1 MKKIIKEF
9 LVSAVLF
16 FSVLCLTLQV
26 DWMKMFHLT
35 PTIVGDKLSE
45 WVWDLTYM
53 GLHEVKSD
61 NVRLPVDTLV
71 NEMCKANG
79 IDTASIH
86 VVVSRNSEVNA
97 YATVGRH
104 IIVNTGLIEKMD
116 NEAQLCAVIAHE
128 MAHLEL
134 GHIESSIRQKA
145 VFQVLLILLTGNGNA
160 DGLINFTSEM
170 ISNSI
175 TRGKEDQADE
185 QGARYL
191 YAMHLDPM
199 EMANTLESF
208 ESYGILSYLTDHA
221 DSKERAERIRKMHF
235 GKNTTY
241 RSILSPESW
250 ESLKGERKGS
260 AANK

>member
-1 MKKIIKEF
+1 MKKIFTEF
-9 LVSAVLF
+9 IVEALLF
-16 FSVLCLTLQV
+16 FGIFFLTLQV
-26 DWMKMFHLT
+26 DWMKLFHLS

-45 WVWDLTYM
+45 LVWKVSYD
-53 GLHEVKSD
+53 GLHEVKTD
-61 NVRLPVDTLV
+61 AVRLPVDTLV
-71 NEMCKANG
+71 CEMCKANG
-79 IDTASIH
+79 IDTASVS

-116 NEAQLCAVIAHE
+116 NESQLCAVIGHE

-134 GHIESSIRQKA
+134 GHIESGIRQKA
-145 VFQVLLILLTGNGNA
+145 IFQVLLILLTGNGNT
-160 DGLINFTSEM
+160 DGLITFTTDM

-175 TRGKEDQADE
+175 TRDKEEQADE

-191 YAMHLDPM
+191 YAMRLDPM

-221 DSKERAERIRKMHF
+221 DSKDRAEHIRKMHF
-235 GKNTTY
+235 GKNTTF

-250 ESLKGERKGS
+250 QQLKQGY
-260 AANK
+260 

>member
-1 MKKIIKEF
+1 MKKILKEF

-16 FSVLCLTLQV
+16 CSVLFLTFQV
-26 DWMKMFHLT
+26 DWMKLLNLT

-45 WVWDLTYM
+45 WVWDLTYV

-61 NVRLPVDTLV
+61 NVRLPIDTLV
-71 NEMCKANG
+71 NEMCRANG
-79 IDTASIH
+79 IDTASVS
-86 VVVSRNSEVNA
+86 VVVSRNNEVNA

-116 NEAQLCAVIAHE
+116 NEAQLCAVIGHE
-128 MAHLEL
+128 VAHLEL
-134 GHIESSIRQKA
+134 GHIQSGLRQQA
-145 VFQVLLILLTGNGNA
+145 IFQVMLILLTGNGSA
-160 DGLINFTSEM
+160 DGLISITSDM

-175 TRGKEDQADE
+175 TRAKEDQADE

-221 DSKERAERIRKMHF
+221 DSKERAKHIRKMHF
-235 GKNTTY
+235 KKTTY
-241 RSILSPESW
+241 RPVLSPETW
-250 ESLKGERKGS
+250 KALKEG
-260 AANK
+260 

>member
-1 MKKIIKEF
+1 
-9 LVSAVLF
+9 VLF
-16 FSVLCLTLQV
+16 FSILFLTLQV

-35 PTIVGDKLSE
+35 PTIVGDKLFE
-45 WVWDLTYM
+45 WVWDLTCM
-53 GLHEVKSD
+53 GMHEVKSN
-61 NVRLPVDTLV
+61 NVCLPVDTLV

-104 IIVNTGLIEKMD
+104 IIVNTGLMEKMD
-116 NEAQLCAVIAHE
+116 NEAQLCAVIGHE
-128 MAHLEL
+128 VAHLEL
-134 GHIESSIRQKA
+134 GHIESGIRQKA
-145 VFQVLLILLTGNGNA
+145 IFQVLLILLTGNGNTE
-160 DGLINFTSEM
+160 GLINLTTDM

-175 TRGKEDQADE
+175 TRAKEDQADE

-221 DSKERAERIRKMHF
+221 DSKERAARIRKMHF
-235 GKNTTY
+235 GKNTTF
-241 RSILSPESW
+241 RPVLSPETW
-250 ESLKGERKGS
+250 QALKNGLD
-260 AANK
+260 

>member
-1 MKKIIKEF
+1 MKQIVKEF

-16 FSVLCLTLQV
+16 FSILFLTLQV
-26 DWMKMFHLT
+26 DWMKTFHLT

-53 GLHEVKSD
+53 GLHEVKND
-61 NVRLPVDTLV
+61 NVCLPVDTLV

-79 IDTASIH
+79 IDTASVH

-116 NEAQLCAVIAHE
+116 NESQLCAVIGHE
-128 MAHLEL
+128 VAHLEL
-134 GHIESSIRQKA
+134 GHIESGIRQQA
-145 VFQVLLILLTGNGNA
+145 IFQVLLILLTGNGNA
-160 DGLINFTSEM
+160 DGLINLTTDM

-175 TRGKEDQADE
+175 TRGKEEQADE
-185 QGARYL
+185 QGASYL
-191 YAMHLDPM
+191 YAMRLDPL

-221 DSKERAERIRKMHF
+221 DSKDRAEHIRQMHF
-235 GKNTTY
+235 GKNTTF

-250 ESLKGERKGS
+250 QMLKESY
-260 AANK
+260 

>member
-1 MKKIIKEF
+1 MKKILKES

-16 FSVLCLTLQV
+16 FSVLFLTFQV
-26 DWMKMFHLT
+26 DWMKLLNLT

-45 WVWDLTYM
+45 WVWNLTYT

-79 IDTASIH
+79 IDTASIS
-86 VVVSRNSEVNA
+86 VVVSRNDEVNA

-104 IIVNTGLIEKMD
+104 IIINTGLIERMD
-116 NEAQLCAVIAHE
+116 NEAQLCAVIGHE
-128 MAHLEL
+128 VAHLEL
-134 GHIESSIRQKA
+134 GHIQSGIRQQA
-145 VFQVLLILLTGNGNA
+145 IFQVMLILLTGNGSA
-160 DGLINFTSEM
+160 DGLISITSDM

-175 TRGKEDQADE
+175 TRAKEDQADE

-208 ESYGILSYLTDHA
+208 ESYGILSYLTDHS
-221 DSKERAERIRKMHF
+221 DSKERAEHIRKMHF
-235 GKNTTY
+235 KKTTY
-241 RSILSPESW
+241 HPILSPETW
-250 ESLKGERKGS
+250 KALKEG
-260 AANK
+260 

>member
-1 MKKIIKEF
+1 MIKIFKEC

-16 FSVLCLTLQV
+16 FSVLFLTLQV
-26 DWMKMFHLT
+26 DWMKMLHLT

-45 WVWDLTYM
+45 WVRDLTYM
-53 GLHEVKSD
+53 GVNEVKSD
-61 NVRLPVDTLV
+61 HVRLPIDTLV

-86 VVVSRNSEVNA
+86 VVVSKNSEVNA

-116 NEAQLCAVIAHE
+116 NEAQLCAVIGHE
-128 MAHLEL
+128 VAHLEL
-134 GHIESSIRQKA
+134 GHIQSAIRQKA
-145 VFQVLLILLTGNGNA
+145 IFQMVLILLTGNGNTE
-160 DGLINFTSEM
+160 GLINLTSDM

-175 TRGKEDQADE
+175 TRAKEDQADE

-221 DSKERAERIRKMHF
+221 DSRERAERIRKMHF
-235 GKNTTY
+235 GKETTY
-241 RSILSPESW
+241 RSILSPETW
-250 ESLKGERKGS
+250 ELLKEGKKVS
-260 AANK
+260 AHN

>member
-1 MKKIIKEF
+1 MNKIIKEL

-16 FSVLCLTLQV
+16 FSILFITLQV
-26 DWMKMFHLT
+26 DWMKTLHLT

-45 WVWDLTYM
+45 WVWQLTYQE
-53 GLHEVKSD
+53 LHEVKGD
-61 NVRLPVDTLV
+61 PVRLPVDTLV

-79 IDTASIH
+79 IDTASVH
-86 VVVSRNSEVNA
+86 VLVSRNSEVNA

-104 IIVNTGLIEKMD
+104 IIVNTGLIKKMD
-116 NEAQLCAVIAHE
+116 NEAQLCAVIGHE

-134 GHIESSIRQKA
+134 GHIKSGMRQQA
-145 VFQVLLILLTGNGNA
+145 VFQVLLILLTGNGSA
-160 DGLINFTSEM
+160 EGLINLTSEI

-175 TRGKEDQADE
+175 TRSKEDQADE

-191 YAMHLDPM
+191 YAMQLDPM

-221 DSKERAERIRKMHF
+221 DSKDRAEHIRKMHF
-235 GKNTTY
+235 GKKKTTY
-241 RSILSPESW
+241 RTILSPETW
-250 ESLKGERKGS
+250 QALKDGL
-260 AANK
+260 

>member
-1 MKKIIKEF
+1 MKKIFTEF
-9 LVSAVLF
+9 IVEALLF
-16 FSVLCLTLQV
+16 FGIFFLTLQV

-45 WVWDLTYM
+45 LVWKVSYD
-53 GLHEVKSD
+53 GLHEVKTD
-61 NVRLPVDTLV
+61 AVRLPVDTLV
-71 NEMCKANG
+71 CEMCKANG
-79 IDTASIH
+79 IDTASVS

-116 NEAQLCAVIAHE
+116 NESQLCAVIGHE

-134 GHIESSIRQKA
+134 GHIESGIRQKA
-145 VFQVLLILLTGNGNA
+145 IFQVLLILLTGNGNT
-160 DGLINFTSEM
+160 DGLITFTTDM

-175 TRGKEDQADE
+175 TRDKEEQADE

-191 YAMHLDPM
+191 YAMRLDPM

-221 DSKERAERIRKMHF
+221 DSKDRAEHIREMHF
-235 GKNTTY
+235 GKNTTF

-250 ESLKGERKGS
+250 QQLKQGY
-260 AANK
+260 

>member
-16 FSVLCLTLQV
+16 FSILFLTLQV
-26 DWMKMFHLT
+26 DWMKVFHLT

-45 WVWDLTYM
+45 WVWNLTYM

-61 NVRLPVDTLV
+61 KVCLPVDTLV

-79 IDTASIH
+79 IDTANVH

-116 NEAQLCAVIAHE
+116 NEAQLCAVIGHE
-128 MAHLEL
+128 VAHLEL
-134 GHIESSIRQKA
+134 GHIQSGIRQKA
-145 VFQVLLILLTGNGNA
+145 IFQVLLILLTGNGNA
-160 DGLINFTSEM
+160 DGLISLTTDM

-175 TRGKEDQADE
+175 TRAKEDQADE

-208 ESYGILSYLTDHA
+208 ESYGILSYLTDHT
-221 DSKERAERIRKMHF
+221 DSKERAEHIRKMYF
-235 GKNTTY
+235 GKNTAF
-241 RSILSPESW
+241 RSILSAETW
-250 ESLKGERKGS
+250 QALKEEL
-260 AANK
+260 

>member
-1 MKKIIKEF
+1 MKQIIKEF
-9 LVSAVLF
+9 LVSAMLF
-16 FSVLCLTLQV
+16 FCILFLTLQV
-26 DWMKMFHLT
+26 DWMKTFHLT

-79 IDTASIH
+79 IDTASVH
-86 VVVSRNSEVNA
+86 VLVSRNSEVNA

-116 NEAQLCAVIAHE
+116 NESQLCAVIGHE
-128 MAHLEL
+128 IAHLEL
-134 GHIESSIRQKA
+134 GHIESGVRQKA
-145 VFQVLLILLTGNGNA
+145 IFQVLLILLTGNGNT
-160 DGLINFTSEM
+160 DRLISLTTDM

-175 TRGKEDQADE
+175 TRGKEEQADE

-191 YAMHLDPM
+191 YAMGLDPM

-208 ESYGILSYLTDHA
+208 DSYGILSYLTDHA
-221 DSKERAERIRKMHF
+221 DSKDRAEHIRKMHF
-235 GKNTTY
+235 APNTTF

-250 ESLKGERKGS
+250 QMLKEGF
-260 AANK
+260 

>member
-1 MKKIIKEF
+1 MKQIIKEF
-9 LVSAVLF
+9 LVSALLF
-16 FSVLCLTLQV
+16 FSILLLTLQV
-26 DWMKMFHLT
+26 DWMKTFHLS

-45 WVWDLTYM
+45 WVWNLTYM

-61 NVRLPVDTLV
+61 NVCLPVDTLV

-79 IDTASIH
+79 IDTASVH
-86 VVVSRNSEVNA
+86 VLVSRNSEVNA

-116 NEAQLCAVIAHE
+116 NESQLCAVIGHE

-134 GHIESSIRQKA
+134 GHIESGIRQKA
-145 VFQVLLILLTGNGNA
+145 IFQVLLILLTGNGNT
-160 DGLINFTSEM
+160 DGLITFTTDM

-175 TRGKEDQADE
+175 TRDKEERADE

-191 YAMHLDPM
+191 YAMRLDPM

-221 DSKERAERIRKMHF
+221 DSKDRAEHIREMHF
-235 GKNTTY
+235 GKNTTF

-250 ESLKGERKGS
+250 QQLKQGY
-260 AANK
+260 

>member
-1 MKKIIKEF
+1 MIKIFKEC

-16 FSVLCLTLQV
+16 FSVLFLTLQV
-26 DWMKMFHLT
+26 DWMKMLHLT

-53 GLHEVKSD
+53 GVNEVKSD
-61 NVRLPVDTLV
+61 HVRLPIDTLV

-86 VVVSRNSEVNA
+86 VVVSKNSEVNA

-116 NEAQLCAVIAHE
+116 NEAQLCAVIGHE
-128 MAHLEL
+128 VAHLEL
-134 GHIESSIRQKA
+134 GHIQSAIRQKA
-145 VFQVLLILLTGNGNA
+145 IFQMVLILLTGNGNTE
-160 DGLINFTSEM
+160 GLINLTSDM

-175 TRGKEDQADE
+175 TRAKEDQADE

-221 DSKERAERIRKMHF
+221 DSRERAERIRKMHF
-235 GKNTTY
+235 GKETAY
-241 RSILSPESW
+241 RSILSPETW
-250 ESLKGERKGS
+250 ELLKEGEKVS
-260 AANK
+260 AHN

>member
-1 MKKIIKEF
+1 MTKIFKEC

-16 FSVLCLTLQV
+16 FSVLFLTLQV
-26 DWMKMFHLT
+26 DWMKMLHLT

-53 GLHEVKSD
+53 GVNEVKSD
-61 NVRLPVDTLV
+61 HVRLPIDTLV

-86 VVVSRNSEVNA
+86 VVVSKNSEVNA

-116 NEAQLCAVIAHE
+116 NEAQLCAVIGHE
-128 MAHLEL
+128 VAHLEL
-134 GHIESSIRQKA
+134 GHIQSAIRQKA
-145 VFQVLLILLTGNGNA
+145 IFQVLLILLTGNGNTE
-160 DGLINFTSEM
+160 GLINLTSDM

-175 TRGKEDQADE
+175 TRAKEDQADE

-208 ESYGILSYLTDHA
+208 ESYGILSYLTAHA
-221 DSKERAERIRKMHF
+221 DSRERAERIRKMHF
-235 GKNTTY
+235 GKETAY
-241 RSILSPESW
+241 RSILSPETW
-250 ESLKGERKGS
+250 ELLTEGNKVS
-260 AANK
+260 AHN

>member
-1 MKKIIKEF
+1 MIKIFKEC

-16 FSVLCLTLQV
+16 FSVLFLTLQV
-26 DWMKMFHLT
+26 DWMKMLHLT

-53 GLHEVKSD
+53 GVNEVKSD
-61 NVRLPVDTLV
+61 HVRLPIDTLV

-86 VVVSRNSEVNA
+86 VVVSKNSEVNA

-116 NEAQLCAVIAHE
+116 NEAQLCAVIGHE
-128 MAHLEL
+128 VAHLEL
-134 GHIESSIRQKA
+134 GHIQSAIRQKA
-145 VFQVLLILLTGNGNA
+145 IFQVVLILLTGNGNTE
-160 DGLINFTSEM
+160 GLINLTSDM

-175 TRGKEDQADE
+175 TRAKEDQADE

-221 DSKERAERIRKMHF
+221 DSRERAERIRKMHF
-235 GKNTTY
+235 DKNAVY
-241 RSILSPESW
+241 RSILSPDTW
-250 ESLKGERKGS
+250 EALKERM
-260 AANK
+260 

>member
-1 MKKIIKEF
+1 MKKILKES

-16 FSVLCLTLQV
+16 FSVLILTFQV
-26 DWMKMFHLT
+26 DWMKLLNLT

-45 WVWDLTYM
+45 WVWNLTYT

-79 IDTASIH
+79 IDTASIS
-86 VVVSRNSEVNA
+86 VVVSRNDEVNA

-104 IIVNTGLIEKMD
+104 IIINTGLIERMD
-116 NEAQLCAVIAHE
+116 NEAQLCAVIGHE
-128 MAHLEL
+128 VAHLEL
-134 GHIESSIRQKA
+134 GHIQSGIRQQA
-145 VFQVLLILLTGNGNA
+145 IFQVMLILLTGNGSA
-160 DGLINFTSEM
+160 DGLISITSDM

-175 TRGKEDQADE
+175 TRAKEDQADE

-208 ESYGILSYLTDHA
+208 ESYGILSYLTDHS
-221 DSKERAERIRKMHF
+221 DSKERAEHIRKMHF
-235 GKNTTY
+235 KKTTY
-241 RSILSPESW
+241 RPILSPETW
-250 ESLKGERKGS
+250 KALKEG
-260 AANK
+260 

>member
-1 MKKIIKEF
+1 MIKIFKEC

-16 FSVLCLTLQV
+16 FSVLFLTLQV
-26 DWMKMFHLT
+26 DWMKMLHLT

-53 GLHEVKSD
+53 GVNEVKSD
-61 NVRLPVDTLV
+61 HVRLPIDTLV

-86 VVVSRNSEVNA
+86 VVVSKNSEVNA

-116 NEAQLCAVIAHE
+116 NEAQLCAVIGHE
-128 MAHLEL
+128 VAHLEL
-134 GHIESSIRQKA
+134 GHIQSAIRQKA
-145 VFQVLLILLTGNGNA
+145 IFQMVLILLTGNGNTE
-160 DGLINFTSEM
+160 GLINLTSDM

-175 TRGKEDQADE
+175 TRAKEDQADE

-221 DSKERAERIRKMHF
+221 DSRERAERIRKMHF
-235 GKNTTY
+235 GKETTY
-241 RSILSPESW
+241 RSILSPETW
-250 ESLKGERKGS
+250 ELLKEGEGFI
-260 AANK
+260 

>member
-1 MKKIIKEF
+1 MKQIIKEF
-9 LVSAVLF
+9 LVSALLF
-16 FSVLCLTLQV
+16 FSILLLTLQV
-26 DWMKMFHLT
+26 DWMKTFHLT

-53 GLHEVKSD
+53 GVNEVKSD
-61 NVRLPVDTLV
+61 HVRLPIDTLV

-86 VVVSRNSEVNA
+86 VVVSKNSEVNA

-116 NEAQLCAVIAHE
+116 NEAQLCAVIGHE
-128 MAHLEL
+128 VAHLEL
-134 GHIESSIRQKA
+134 GHIQSAIRQKA
-145 VFQVLLILLTGNGNA
+145 IFQVVLILLTGNGNTE
-160 DGLINFTSEM
+160 GLINLTSDM

-175 TRGKEDQADE
+175 TRAKEDQADE

-221 DSKERAERIRKMHF
+221 DSKERAARIRKMHF
-235 GKNTTY
+235 GKNTTF
-241 RSILSPESW
+241 RPVLSPETW
-250 ESLKGERKGS
+250 QALKNGLD
-260 AANK
+260 

>member
-1 MKKIIKEF
+1 MKQIIKEF
-9 LVSAVLF
+9 LVSALLF
-16 FSVLCLTLQV
+16 FSILLLTLQV
-26 DWMKMFHLT
+26 DWMKTFHLT

-45 WVWDLTYM
+45 WVWDLTYT

-61 NVRLPVDTLV
+61 NVCLPVDTLV

-79 IDTASIH
+79 IDTASVH
-86 VVVSRNSEVNA
+86 VLVSRNSEVNA

-116 NEAQLCAVIAHE
+116 NESQLCAVIGHE

-134 GHIESSIRQKA
+134 GHIESGIRQKA
-145 VFQVLLILLTGNGNA
+145 IFQVLLILLTGNGNT
-160 DGLINFTSEM
+160 DGLITFTTDM

-175 TRGKEDQADE
+175 TRDKEEQADE

-191 YAMHLDPM
+191 YAMRLDPM

-221 DSKERAERIRKMHF
+221 DSKDRAEHIREMHF
-235 GKNTTY
+235 GKNTTF

-250 ESLKGERKGS
+250 QQLKQGY
-260 AANK
+260 